1 MKTVYQL
8 TVREQ
13 SGAFYELHR
22 HHSTE
27 YLQELAEVYQKHG
40 YSCAIGEYLA

>member
-1 MKTVYQL
+1 MSQIYQL

-22 HHSTE
+22 HHDKD
-27 YLQELAEVYQKHG
+27 YLIELAEVYQKHG
-40 YSCAIGEYLA
+40 YTTIINLW